1 MSSGDKDNKGKSEM
15 EVVREYLKQQYR
27 PYSLNDLMLNLKT
40 KLGKQKMVAL
50 LAELTTKGDI
60 ISKSIGKLVYYVYK
74 ERMLDELKRVDLLEI
89 DSLILEISNL
99 NVELKELKTSKY
111 NTAIC

>member
-1 MSSGDKDNKGKSEM
+1 MSSGNKEMSEK

-50 LAELTTKGDI
+50 LTELTTNGDI

-74 ERMLDELKRVDLLEI
+74 ERMSDELKSVDLLEI
-89 DSLILEISNL
+89 DTITLEISNL
-99 NVELKELKTSKY
+99 TAELKELKTSK
-111 NTAIC
+111 